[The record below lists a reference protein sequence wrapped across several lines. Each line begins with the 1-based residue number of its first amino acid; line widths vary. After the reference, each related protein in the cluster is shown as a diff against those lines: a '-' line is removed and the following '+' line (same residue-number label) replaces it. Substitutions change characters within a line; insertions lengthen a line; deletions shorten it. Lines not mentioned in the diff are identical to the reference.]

1 MKKKTIALMLTA
13 VMAAACFAGCGG
25 ESTSSS
31 GSAANSASNSA
42 DSSSTSESA
51 DSSSSG
57 SSSSTS
63 TSSGSETT
71 GKAAEDITVAGVV
84 FQEDQFMKMMQAG
97 YEAAA
102 EEYGV
107 TLMTANTNNDQS
119 KESELINTYVSQGID
134 GIAISPLNETTSMQ
148 MLETAYDAG
157 LEIAVGNT
165 KLSDADFVCGGYTSD
180 NYNLGELTGQKARE
194 FIENE
199 LGGSARIALVR
210 FDSQLPDQSS
220 ARQQGFLDQLEG
232 LDIEI
237 VAEQDAW
244 LQDDAV
250 QVVGDILTANE
261 ASGGV
266 DIVWAANDGGTIG
279 SVMAV
284 RNAGKAGE
292 TFVFGTDAAEQQ
304 VEMLRADDNVLQC
317 VTGQDPYTIGYNT
330 MEVLIQ
336 TLMGERDSSEY
347 GKEVIVDGICLS
359 RDDTAGIDEFATQLA
374 ERTGN

>member
-51 DSSSSG
+51 DSSSSA
-57 SSSSTS
+57 STS
-63 TSSGSETT
+63 TSSSSGSETT

-84 FQEDQFMKMMQAG
+84 FQEDQFMKMMQTG

-102 EEYGV
+102 ADYGV

-119 KESELINTYVSQGID
+119 KEAELINTYISQGID
-134 GIAISPLNETTSMQ
+134 GIAIAPQNDVSSMQ
-148 MLETAYDAG
+148 MLETAYNAG
-157 LEIAVGNT
+157 IEIAVGNT
-165 KLSDADFVCGGYTSD
+165 KLQDAPFVCGGYTSD

-336 TLMGERDSSEY
+336 TLMGESDAEY

>member
-51 DSSSSG
+51 DSSSSASTST
-57 SSSSTS
+57 SSSAS

-84 FQEDQFMKMMQAG
+84 FQEDQFMKMMQTG

-102 EEYGV
+102 ADYGV

-119 KESELINTYVSQGID
+119 KEAELINTYISQGID
-134 GIAISPLNETTSMQ
+134 GIAIAPQNDVSSMQ
-148 MLETAYDAG
+148 MLETAYNAG
-157 LEIAVGNT
+157 IEIAVGNT
-165 KLSDADFVCGGYTSD
+165 KLQDAPFVCGGYTSD

-336 TLMGERDSSEY
+336 TLMGER
-347 GKEVIVDGICLS
+347 
-359 RDDTAGIDEFATQLA
+359 QL
-374 ERTGN
+374 RIWKRSNR

>member
-51 DSSSSG
+51 DSSSSA
-57 SSSSTS
+57 STS
-63 TSSGSETT
+63 TSSSSGSETT

-347 GKEVIVDGICLS
+347 GKEVIVDGICL
-359 RDDTAGIDEFATQLA
+359 A

>member
-1 MKKKTIALMLTA
+1 MKLMQ
-13 VMAAACFAGCGG
+13 V
-25 ESTSSS
+25 
-31 GSAANSASNSA
+31 
-42 DSSSTSESA
+42 
-51 DSSSSG
+51 
-57 SSSSTS
+57 
-63 TSSGSETT
+63 
-71 GKAAEDITVAGVV
+71 
-84 FQEDQFMKMMQAG
+84 G

-119 KESELINTYVSQGID
+119 KESELINTYVAQGID
-134 GIAISPLNETTSMQ
+134 GIAISPLNETTSIQ
-148 MLETAYDAG
+148 ALKTANESG
-157 LEIAVGNT
+157 LEIAVANT
-165 KLSDADFVCGGYTSD
+165 QLADSPFVCGGYTSD
-180 NYNLGELTGQKARE
+180 QYNLGELTGQKARE

-210 FDSQLPDQSS
+210 YDSLLPDQSS

-336 TLMGERDSSEY
+336 TIMGERSSDEY
-347 GKEVIVDGICLS
+347 GQEVIVEGICLS
-359 RDDTAGIDEFATQLA
+359 REDTAGIDEFATQRA

>member
-51 DSSSSG
+51 DSSSSA
-57 SSSSTS
+57 STS
-63 TSSGSETT
+63 TSSSSGSETT

-84 FQEDQFMKMMQAG
+84 FQEDQFMKMMQTG

-102 EEYGV
+102 ADYGV

-119 KESELINTYVSQGID
+119 KEAELINTYISQGID
-134 GIAISPLNETTSMQ
+134 GIAIAPQNDVSSMQ
-148 MLETAYDAG
+148 MLETAYNAG
-157 LEIAVGNT
+157 IEIAVGNT

-336 TLMGERDSSEY
+336 TLMGESDAEY

>member
-1 MKKKTIALMLTA
+1 MKKKTVA
-13 VMAAACFAGCGG
+13 VMMTAAMLAMCLAGCGG
-25 ESTSSS
+25 GSASDS
-31 GSAANSASNSA
+31 GSANSASNSA
-42 DSSSTSESA
+42 DSSSTSGSA

-336 TLMGERDSSEY
+336 TIMGERSSDEY
-347 GKEVIVDGICLS
+347 GQEVIVEGICLS
-359 RDDTAGIDEFATQLA
+359 REDTAGIDEFATQLA

>member
-1 MKKKTIALMLTA
+1 MKKQALIATVTAA
-13 VMAAACFAGCGG
+13 VMMMGLAGCG
-25 ESTSSS
+25 
-31 GSAANSASNSA
+31 
-42 DSSSTSESA
+42 
-51 DSSSSG
+51 
-57 SSSSTS
+57 SSTS
-63 TSSGSETT
+63 TSSGSSSTGSSTT
-71 GKAAEDITVAGVV
+71 SSVASESVSATSSTASASSSAAKGGKAASDITVAGVV
-84 FQEDQFMKMMQAG
+84 FQEDQFMKLMQAG
-97 YEAAA
+97 FEACADD
-102 EEYGV
+102 YGV

-119 KESELINTYVSQGID
+119 KESELINTYTTQGID
-134 GIAISPLNETTSMQ
+134 GIAISPLNETTSIQ
-148 MLETAYDAG
+148 MLETAHEKG
-157 LEIAVGNT
+157 LEIAVANT
-165 KLSDADFVCGGYTSD
+165 KLTDAPFVCGGYTSD
-180 NYNLGELTGQKARE
+180 NYNLGKLTGEKAHD
-194 FIENE
+194 FIQNE
-199 LGGSARIALVR
+199 LGGKARIALVR
-210 FDSQLPDQSS
+210 FESQLPDQSS
-220 ARQQGFLDQLEG
+220 DRQQGFLDQLED

-292 TFVFGTDAAEQQ
+292 TYVFGTDAAEQQ
-304 VEMLRADDNVLQC
+304 VEMLRSDDNVLQC

-336 TLMGERDSSEY
+336 TIMGERSEEDY

-359 RDDTAGIDEFATQLA
+359 RDDTAGIDTFAEQLA
-374 ERTGN
+374 ERTQS